1 MDELARHALPPEAD
15 SQASARRLLA
25 DCTAGMVAAGALD
38 ARGLGDLQLMASELI
53 ANAIVHGHPTAPIDL
68 VVHADAGRVR
78 VAVHDRGPG
87 FDPAAVDTSMPHA
100 LQPGGR
106 GLPLVDA
113 LASGWGAERAG
124 AMVVWCEVALSVPAR
139 APA

>member
-53 ANAIVHGHPTAPIDL
+53 ANAIVHGHPPIDL
-68 VVHADAGRVR
+68 LIHADAGRVR
-78 VAVHDRGPG
+78 VAVHDGGPG
-87 FDPAAVDTSMPHA
+87 FDAATMDTAMPPA
-100 LQPGGR
+100 LQSGGR
-106 GLPLVDA
+106 GLPLVNA
-113 LASGWGAERAG
+113 LASGWGAEHAG